1 MYWTNFLI
9 PANVVQCYVTR
20 SDTEALQQAVKS
32 IRPENTIRRLA
43 SSMKHHERPLLNTA
57 ASIIQLR
64 EGKSIGVCLNKDHLG
79 FTKNEVVISESCC

>member
-1 MYWTNFLI
+1 
-9 PANVVQCYVTR
+9 
-20 SDTEALQQAVKS
+20 
-32 IRPENTIRRLA
+32 
-43 SSMKHHERPLLNTA
+43 MKHHERPLLNTA